1 MNPCFLSI
9 NDVIYTYRMVRM
21 EITFVI
27 FFVLIITKFMIFKF
41 SINEVSISIYKC
53 LIPLMCYGD
62 ALALFFP
69 FKWKELLGSLCFRR
83 GGITYM
89 LGEFRRN

>member
-53 LIPLMCYGD
+53 L
-62 ALALFFP
+62 
-69 FKWKELLGSLCFRR
+69 
-83 GGITYM
+83 
-89 LGEFRRN
+89 N